1 MFLGSRRW
9 AWAASVALV
18 TAGLGLAA
26 PAARSQNQSESPDS
40 LALAE
45 VVVTARKREESLQDV
60 PLSITAFTAETLEQ
74 RGIESVFDVA
84 RITPNLSFNRTFGRS
99 FDRPVIR
106 GMSQILGARTVSFVV
121 DGIYIAG
128 SLSGT
133 DLDDVETLEV
143 LKGPQAANYGRG
155 SLAGVIAYRTKRP
168 TSEWTGRAAVTAGD
182 YGYRE
187 VSGNISGP
195 ISGDTL
201 TFKLGGRY
209 YDYDGQYTAVSSD
222 GRTPT
227 VGGENTKRVS
237 GAIRWAPTEDF
248 DVTFRAF
255 AAQNDD
261 YLFNNIIFTQLNC
274 FQTAGGAAA
283 RGGSYCG
290 VIPDIP
296 RKGRIQVDL
305 ADIERQGDPGITQDI
320 FLYSAEANWNLG
332 PVTAT
337 ALVSWN
343 RQDEDWIIDDY
354 VINRNTFGN
363 QGPSQVPGP
372 TLTVA
377 NPGNVTR
384 LINIFEYQSQEL
396 RFASNSDG
404 PFQWLFGL
412 YNYEQDDSGFN
423 GGPRYH
429 TVASMTGTV
438 GVLREISQRTSPFSI
453 KNQAVFGSV
462 NWDPTERLH
471 LSLEGRYAR
480 DKLQTNNAVQAGGN
494 CARLLEAE
502 YKSFTPRGSVR
513 FEFTEEVNIYFS
525 VAQGNKP
532 GAFNNALC
540 GTTIPAA
547 EFARLAALTPLGI
560 KEEESLNF
568 EIGTKMRLLNGR
580 MSIDAALF
588 FTDWEKQQVT
598 TSQLYTQVNGQPGNL
613 TLTGNAG
620 KTEVSGMELSWALRV
635 NEHWDLN
642 LAYGHTR
649 ARFKEFCDNTYAV
662 LLGPVA
668 SPVTT
673 TGPCPTIG
681 TTRYQSVAG
690 FQTANA
696 PEHTGSFG
704 VEFNTPLTE
713 SWKLFARG
721 DVSYQ
726 SERFAEVYNHAS
738 TGDSTV
744 VNARL
749 GISADQWRITLWGR
763 NIGDD
768 RSPNALTRFFDTDS
782 PTLQRGYQVNYADG
796 RQLGLTAEYKF

>member
-290 VIPDIP
+290 AIPDIP

-305 ADIERQGDPGITQDI
+305 ADI
-320 FLYSAEANWNLG
+320 
-332 PVTAT
+332 
-337 ALVSWN
+337 
-343 RQDEDWIIDDY
+343 
-354 VINRNTFGN
+354 
-363 QGPSQVPGP
+363 
-372 TLTVA
+372 
-377 NPGNVTR
+377 
-384 LINIFEYQSQEL
+384 
-396 RFASNSDG
+396 
-404 PFQWLFGL
+404 
-412 YNYEQDDSGFN
+412 
-423 GGPRYH
+423 
-429 TVASMTGTV
+429 
-438 GVLREISQRTSPFSI
+438 
-453 KNQAVFGSV
+453 
-462 NWDPTERLH
+462 
-471 LSLEGRYAR
+471 
-480 DKLQTNNAVQAGGN
+480 
-494 CARLLEAE
+494 
-502 YKSFTPRGSVR
+502 
-513 FEFTEEVNIYFS
+513 
-525 VAQGNKP
+525 
-532 GAFNNALC
+532 
-540 GTTIPAA
+540 
-547 EFARLAALTPLGI
+547 
-560 KEEESLNF
+560 
-568 EIGTKMRLLNGR
+568 
-580 MSIDAALF
+580 
-588 FTDWEKQQVT
+588 
-598 TSQLYTQVNGQPGNL
+598 
-613 TLTGNAG
+613 
-620 KTEVSGMELSWALRV
+620 
-635 NEHWDLN
+635 
-642 LAYGHTR
+642 
-649 ARFKEFCDNTYAV
+649 
-662 LLGPVA
+662 
-668 SPVTT
+668 
-673 TGPCPTIG
+673 
-681 TTRYQSVAG
+681 
-690 FQTANA
+690 
-696 PEHTGSFG
+696 
-704 VEFNTPLTE
+704 
-713 SWKLFARG
+713 
-721 DVSYQ
+721 
-726 SERFAEVYNHAS
+726 
-738 TGDSTV
+738 
-744 VNARL
+744 
-749 GISADQWRITLWGR
+749 
-763 NIGDD
+763 
-768 RSPNALTRFFDTDS
+768 
-782 PTLQRGYQVNYADG
+782 
-796 RQLGLTAEYKF
+796 